1 MSVPVT
7 LIQQFPF
14 FDGLSQA
21 ELSSL
26 ASISQLV
33 SAKTNQEILSPGSLV
48 QYLSFVVTGELQKN
62 ELASEGRI
70 VSLAILGPGDLLGL
84 LALADEKPITYS
96 VRTLSN
102 CNLLVV
108 PMEHARNLSF
118 SNPLIRKR
126 VFAML
131 AALVH
136 RANEERAMLSL
147 PNAFHRIF
155 AQLQLLTQAPSRDP
169 AVKVIPKQQDIA
181 NMVNT
186 SRETVSRALQTLIK
200 LGILSK
206 TGHQIHIQQSH
217 LLERLAAQ
225 GPNALESDPA
235 ITDTPKHQDY
245 INN

>member
-14 FDGLSQA
+14 FDGLSQP
-21 ELSSL
+21 ELVSL
-26 ASISQLV
+26 ASISQMV
-33 SAKTNQEILSPGSLV
+33 SAKTNQEILSAGSLV

-62 ELASEGRI
+62 ELASDGRV

-84 LALADEKPITYS
+84 LALADEKPITYN
-96 VRTLSN
+96 VRTLSH
-102 CNLLVV
+102 CNLLVI
-108 PMEHARNLSF
+108 PIAFARNLSF

-131 AALVH
+131 ATLVH

-155 AQLQLLTQAPSRDP
+155 AQLQLLTQAQSRDP

-217 LLERLAAQ
+217 LLERLATQ
-225 GPNALESDPA
+225 GPNALQSDPVN
-235 ITDTPKHQDY
+235 TDTPQT
-245 INN
+245 